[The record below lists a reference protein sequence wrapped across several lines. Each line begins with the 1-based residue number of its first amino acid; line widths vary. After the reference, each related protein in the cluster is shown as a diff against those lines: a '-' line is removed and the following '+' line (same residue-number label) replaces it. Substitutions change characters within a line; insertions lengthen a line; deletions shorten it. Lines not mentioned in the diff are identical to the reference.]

1 MAETIFALPPLWT
14 ASGTHQRKLVSSILT
29 ITFGLNEQG
38 CYLQVLSQNV
48 RVVLDGV
55 TNPQVGPPDI
65 GFVLRPTDPAFT
77 FTGKPGDKILLI
89 QETATA
95 VVQYQMLTLSGL
107 YR

>member
-1 MAETIFALPPLWT
+1 MTDTIFALPPLWI
-14 ASGTHQRKLVSSILT
+14 ASGTHQRKLVASILT
-29 ITFGLNEQG
+29 ITFSNNEQG

-55 TNPQVGPPDI
+55 TNPVVSGNDV
-65 GFVLRPTDPAFT
+65 GFVLRPTDPPVT

>member
-1 MAETIFALPPLWT
+1 MDTVFALPALWIV
-14 ASGTHQRKLVSSILT
+14 SGTQQRKLVASVLI

-38 CYLQVLSQNV
+38 CYLQTLTQNC
-48 RVVLDGV
+48 RVTLDGSTPV
-55 TNPQVGPPDI
+55 VSGNDV
-65 GFVLRPTDPAFT
+65 GFVIRNTDPPFL
-77 FTGKPGDKILLI
+77 FTGKPGDTIKVL